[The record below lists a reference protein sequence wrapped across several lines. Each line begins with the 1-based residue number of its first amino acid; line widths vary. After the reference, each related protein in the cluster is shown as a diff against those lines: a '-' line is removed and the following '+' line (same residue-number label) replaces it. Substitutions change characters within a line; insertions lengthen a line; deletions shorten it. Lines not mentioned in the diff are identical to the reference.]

1 MRPKLV
7 AIALVGLLSVMPA
20 WAKKGEA
27 KFKSMEVRHFSR
39 VEGVEIAPEFPDFLY
54 TAVREEL
61 EKSGLFKEMT
71 GENEVVDPA
80 DAPQSF
86 ILDGTILEY
95 GKGSVAKAVII
106 GFGTGRRSLRVK
118 MTVHRRSD
126 NQTVLD
132 QELKVR
138 SPVQWKPQVL
148 ARAVAKKIAGEIKKN
163 LK

>member
-1 MRPKLV
+1 MRPKFV

-20 WAKKGEA
+20 WAKKGEP

-54 TAVREEL
+54 TAVRKEL

-86 ILDGTILEY
+86 ILEGTILEY

-118 MTVHRRSD
+118 LTVHRRSD

>member
-1 MRPKLV
+1 
-7 AIALVGLLSVMPA
+7 
-20 WAKKGEA
+20 
-27 KFKSMEVRHFSR
+27 
-39 VEGVEIAPEFPDFLY
+39 
-54 TAVREEL
+54 
-61 EKSGLFKEMT
+61 
-71 GENEVVDPA
+71 VVDPA

-118 MTVHRRSD
+118 LTVHRRSD

-138 SPVQWKPQVL
+138 TPVQMKPQLL
-148 ARAVAKKIAGEIKKN
+148 ARSVAKKIAGEIKKN